1 MKHFLLGLVSVLCA
15 SAIVFDTWSSVGAFV
30 ASLICYTFV
39 EVRKVNNPH
48 DDQLTK
54 IKSDITLAM
63 AETKKLALI
72 LGFRT

>member
-1 MKHFLLGLVSVLCA
+1 MKYFLIGLVSVL
-15 SAIVFDTWSSVGAFV
+15 AIAAVIFDTWSSVVGFV
-30 ASLICYTFV
+30 SSLICYTFV
-39 EVRKVNNPH
+39 EVRKVKNPH

-63 AETKKLALI
+63 AETKKLALK